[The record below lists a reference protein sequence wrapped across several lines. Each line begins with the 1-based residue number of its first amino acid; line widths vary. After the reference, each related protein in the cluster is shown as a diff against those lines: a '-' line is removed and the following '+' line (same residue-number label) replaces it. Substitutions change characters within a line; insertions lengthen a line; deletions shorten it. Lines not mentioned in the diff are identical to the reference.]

1 MLGYAG
7 PPIALERIVTRPRH
21 SLLQQAQ
28 HADEAK
34 LAVNGDGFGMAW
46 YTPDETAPGLYR
58 DVLPAWSDGN
68 LSSLCRVIRSGLFL
82 AHVRAGTTGG
92 TNRTNCH
99 PFAHGAWSFAHNG
112 QLGDFCRLRRRLEA
126 RLPDELYDSLQGG
139 TDSELLFL
147 TMIRNGL
154 LNDAAGAIAQTLAD
168 VTALDGGM
176 RKPDRITCVMSDG
189 RRLLGFRHASD
200 GRAPTLYVSR
210 GLLDHGGRALASEPL
225 DGIAANWVAVP
236 KDTLI
241 VLDGATPILLPLKIA
256 PLAGRGTAL
265 HQLQETSA
273 RKM

>member
-1 MLGYAG
+1 MLGYRG
-7 PPIALERIVTRPRH
+7 PSIPLERIVTRPHH
-21 SLLQQAQ
+21 SLLRQAQ

-46 YTPDETAPGLYR
+46 YVEGEEAPGLYR

-99 PFAHGAWSFAHNG
+99 PFTHGAWSFAHNG
-112 QLGDFCRLRRRLEA
+112 QLGDFARLRRPLEA
-126 RLPDELYDSLQGG
+126 RLPDDLYACRQGG

-154 LNDAAGAIAQTLAD
+154 FQNASRAVARTIADIRALCDALRQ
-168 VTALDGGM
+168 
-176 RKPDRITCVMSDG
+176 PDRITCVMSDG
-189 RRLLGFRHASD
+189 HRLMGFRHASD

-210 GLLDHGGRALASEPL
+210 GPLDHGGRALASEPL
-225 DGIAANWVAVP
+225 DGVAANWIAVP
-236 KDTLI
+236 ADTMI
-241 VLDGATPILLPLKIA
+241 VLDGGAPVLSPLDMGMDEMPA
-256 PLAGRGTAL
+256 PTTFQAQA
-265 HQLQETSA
+265 TSA
-273 RKM
+273 RNM